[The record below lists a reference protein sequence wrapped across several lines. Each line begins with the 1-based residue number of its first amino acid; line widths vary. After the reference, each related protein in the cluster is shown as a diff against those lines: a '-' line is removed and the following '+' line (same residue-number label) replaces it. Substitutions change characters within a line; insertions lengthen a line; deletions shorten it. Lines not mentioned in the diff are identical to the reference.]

1 MNYVSKAVFGVA
13 LITAVN
19 GCTKDSNDNGDSGF
33 SGGLCE
39 TLKIAGGTSCKTPP
53 RSVAIVAVNNGYCTG
68 TFITTRHVLTAG
80 HCFLRGA
87 SRVEVGAPGG
97 FVSGANN
104 VAVHPNYN
112 GALDSPFDVAVV
124 TLRNAA
130 PVTPVPLLLSQD
142 ISSGDEVVVY
152 GYGLD
157 ESNNDVVE
165 RVKEGGVPV
174 KATSL
179 EVTTVST
186 GTIETISDGTGDT
199 CQGDSGGAL
208 LLPDRTGEPGIVG
221 LVRSG
226 PNVCVRDSGLP
237 SDNSNVQN
245 PVVVDFILKNAPATQ
260 TR

>member
-1 MNYVSKAVFGVA
+1 MNYVSKAVVGVA
-13 LITAVN
+13 LITAMG

-33 SGGLCE
+33 SRGLCE
-39 TLKIAGGTSCKTPP
+39 TVKIAGGTSCDTPP
-53 RSVAIVAVNNGYCTG
+53 RSIAIVAVNNGYCSG

-80 HCFLRGA
+80 HCFLRGT
-87 SRVEVGAPGG
+87 SGLQVGASG
-97 FVSGANN
+97 FVSTASN

-112 GALDSPFDVAVV
+112 GAIDSPFDVAVV
-124 TLRNAA
+124 TLTNAA

-157 ESNNDVVE
+157 ESGDAVVE
-165 RVKEGGVPV
+165 RVRKGGVPV
-174 KATSL
+174 KVTTL
-179 EVTTVST
+179 DVTTVST
-186 GTIETISDGTGDT
+186 GTIETISDGSGDT
-199 CQGDSGGAL
+199 CQGDSGGSL
-208 LLPDRTGEPGIVG
+208 LLADRTGEPGIVG
-221 LVRSG
+221 LVRAG

-245 PVVVDFILKNAPATQ
+245 PAVVDFILKAAPATQ